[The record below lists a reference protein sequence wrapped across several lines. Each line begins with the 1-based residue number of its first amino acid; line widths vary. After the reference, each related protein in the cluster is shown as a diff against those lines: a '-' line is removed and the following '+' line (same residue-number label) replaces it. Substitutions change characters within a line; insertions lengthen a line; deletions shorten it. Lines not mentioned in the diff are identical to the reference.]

1 MKKNFRIFI
10 FVFFVTLSKLVA
22 QIQPIPIGTW
32 RSHFDYTKGKCLAK
46 AGNKIFYAAQNG
58 LFVYDIA
65 DNEVTILNTD
75 NGFSELIVNQLAF
88 HSPSNT
94 LVVSYKSGLI
104 DLIKLD
110 SKFEIADVKT
120 LYSIKNS
127 TSILGSK
134 TIHQIVFN
142 ESFAYLAADFGI
154 VKVDLNKKVIS
165 EIDENLGENGKSI
178 PLYSITFFNEK
189 IVAVS
194 DSFLLEASNKSNIN
208 LQFFGN
214 WQRLKLPVFANNI
227 SQSNNK
233 VVVFENEIQV
243 GISEKGI
250 FTYINNYFTR
260 KLILDQQLADI
271 QVNGASAFICLQNK
285 IINLETKEFTI
296 KTIVDGLIKA
306 PRKIAF
312 DGDKIWIA
320 DGLNGLLSNSK
331 GSFLKY
337 NPINTAGLIT
347 VRNDSI
353 VTDQLGITFT
363 KLAPGNGLQIS
374 NATGKKINFS
384 RIPLNDSDNSRA
396 SYTVNSL
403 AIDKNNTLFIATDG
417 GIVALNPDLK
427 LLEANSLDGFIS
439 TLKNAD
445 GKRILQTDIVL
456 SVAVDGGNRKWVG
469 TNSSLYLFN
478 ESLSDILQIFTNVN
492 SPLPSNTIN
501 FLNLEPNSGELF
513 VYTPNGIVS
522 YRTNATEGAD
532 IQENTVLVFPNPVKP
547 EFDGLV
553 GVSGLVANAFVKIT
567 DIAGRLVYQ
576 TQANGGTATW
586 DLNTKNGRRAE
597 GGIYFIFSGNELG
610 KETFVT
616 KLAVIK

>member
-154 VKVDLNKKVIS
+154 VKVDLNKKIIS

-553 GVSGLVANAFVKIT
+553 GVSGSVANAFVKIT

-586 DLNTKNGRRAE
+586 DLNTKSGRRAE